1 MAKYNET
8 DNTTINLISNGTDIT
23 GDIKSNG
30 DIRIDGTLTGN
41 LNTKGKV
48 VIGPTGK
55 VNGEVI
61 CKNSEV
67 SGIVEG
73 KIIVGQLLN
82 LKASSKILG
91 DIATSKLSIEPGAIF
106 SGNCKMSDNETME
119 EQQPLKKKNPKS
131 PGNKGIKDFA
141 KYSGMAFQMIGII
154 LVTTWGGIK
163 LDKLTGFKNSCFYY
177 YSFTS
182 WCFCSNIYCSK
193 RFY

>member
-8 DNTTINLISNGTDIT
+8 DNNTINLISAGTDIT
-23 GDIKSNG
+23 GDIKSTG
-30 DIRIDGTLTGN
+30 DIRIDGSLKGN

-55 VNGEVI
+55 ISGEVI

-91 DIATSKLSIEPGAIF
+91 DITTLKLSIEPGAVF
-106 SGNCKMSDNETME
+106 TGNCKMGENENNGGAATVKE
-119 EQQPLKKKNPKS
+119 KESEKS
-131 PGNKGIKDFA
+131 GK
-141 KYSGMAFQMIGII
+141 
-154 LVTTWGGIK
+154 
-163 LDKLTGFKNSCFYY
+163 
-177 YSFTS
+177 
-182 WCFCSNIYCSK
+182 
-193 RFY
+193 

>member
-8 DNTTINLISNGTDIT
+8 DNSTINLISTGTDIT

-30 DIRIDGTLTGN
+30 DIRIDGTLKGN

-55 VNGEVI
+55 VSGEVI

-91 DIATSKLSIEPGAIF
+91 DIATSKLSIEPGAMF
-106 SGNCKMSDNETME
+106 SGYCKMSDSENEGVTPVVKE
-119 EQQPLKKKNPKS
+119 KESEKP
-131 PGNKGIKDFA
+131 A
-141 KYSGMAFQMIGII
+141 K
-154 LVTTWGGIK
+154 
-163 LDKLTGFKNSCFYY
+163 
-177 YSFTS
+177 
-182 WCFCSNIYCSK
+182 
-193 RFY
+193 

>member
-30 DIRIDGTLTGN
+30 DIRIDGSLTGN

-55 VNGEVI
+55 VCGEVI

-67 SGIVEG
+67 SGIIEG
-73 KIIVGQLLN
+73 KITVGQLLN

-91 DIATSKLSIEPGAIF
+91 DIATSKLSIEPGARF
-106 SGNCKMSDNETME
+106 SGNCKMSDTDNNGGAATTKEKETE
-119 EQQPLKKKNPKS
+119 KS
-131 PGNKGIKDFA
+131 GK
-141 KYSGMAFQMIGII
+141 
-154 LVTTWGGIK
+154 
-163 LDKLTGFKNSCFYY
+163 
-177 YSFTS
+177 
-182 WCFCSNIYCSK
+182 
-193 RFY
+193 